1 MANKKCDGVV
11 EAVRY
16 APEGKVDQVRVYLR
30 RGAAWTDLVLMTRKD
45 LVAALKAGKN
55 MVAGTRVPLMAGSF
69 ELSNPILLKHI
80 NGQDLLYTRQLD
92 GNRDNL
98 EGIALF

>member
-1 MANKKCDGVV
+1 MANKKYDGVV

-30 RGAAWTDLVLMTRKD
+30 RGAAWTDLVLMNRKD
-45 LVAALKAGKN
+45 LIAALKAGKR
-55 MVAGTRVPLMAGSF
+55 MVAGTRVPFMAGTF
-69 ELSNPILLKHI
+69 ELSTPLQLKHI
-80 NGQDLLYTRQLD
+80 DGQEILYTRQLE
-92 GNRDNL
+92 GSRDNL